1 LVFGPLLDKND
12 LFFLP
17 RQARDKHR
25 ESTLNTP
32 HPFWFSN
39 DRIAKQT
46 ALALTVLEKHEAWR
60 GRGGVPANVRDLRG
74 RGATD
79 DTAGTPEVDHYIA
92 LWSQAL
98 NRAWQTIPGADFDIE
113 QNSCEWPYAKGIER
127 LLRRPGTKT
136 SFLRRSLAP
145 FYAETRTIY
154 QDRLRTNIRKR

>member
-1 LVFGPLLDKND
+1 MIF
-12 LFFLP
+12 FFLP